1 MGCLDQLRD
10 FRLNALVENFFF
22 KERMNESLSLSFV
35 KHFIDFYFRY
45 WSRFCEFTNFDREY

>member
-10 FRLNALVENFFF
+10 FRLNALVENFSF

-45 WSRFCEFTNFDREY
+45 WSRFCEFTNFDQEY